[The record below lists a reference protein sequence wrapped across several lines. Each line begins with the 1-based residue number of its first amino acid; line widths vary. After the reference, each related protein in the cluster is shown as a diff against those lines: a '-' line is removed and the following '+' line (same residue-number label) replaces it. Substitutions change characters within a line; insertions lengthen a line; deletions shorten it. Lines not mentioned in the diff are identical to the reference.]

1 VPDDVDLPCILSA
14 GLYSQNWPAEDIA
27 PRCASGLI
35 AGVADFRYDDASPMA
50 RGLMMENR
58 ISETSALNRGTLP

>member
-1 VPDDVDLPCILSA
+1 M
-14 GLYSQNWPAEDIA
+14 
-27 PRCASGLI
+27 I